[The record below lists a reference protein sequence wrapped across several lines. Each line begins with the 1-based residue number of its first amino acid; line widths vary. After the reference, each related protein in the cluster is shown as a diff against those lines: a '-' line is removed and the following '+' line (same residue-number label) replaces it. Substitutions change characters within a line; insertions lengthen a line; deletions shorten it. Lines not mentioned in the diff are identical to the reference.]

1 MKKLQN
7 TRPPALIVFLT
18 VAAGGYVSA
27 QERQP
32 VRIDSAVVSAYGLHE
47 SSISA
52 FGSELPSPLLKSP
65 SATTEQ
71 ILRMT
76 PAIDIRERGGMSVQ
90 ADIGIRGGSPDQ
102 TVLLLNGVD
111 FTDIRTGHQTHSLP
125 VDADIMSGIRLI
137 DGGDMGLSGA
147 IDMSTRPAASQY
159 LRANVSGG
167 SYGYLYANVSG
178 AATVGQAGRLQIF
191 EAASLRRSDGYRH
204 NTDFSNTNLYTNVR
218 YTHPSAGSF
227 EMQAGRQDRAFGAN
241 GFYSLKYPD
250 QYESTGTTLA
260 SLRWRGAYGSWS
272 MESYISFR
280 YNSDRF
286 ELVRGS
292 EDKVPFNYHLT
303 DTYGAY
309 AAVSRSWRAGRTGIS
324 GHYQY
329 GDITSTVLG
338 KELVRP
344 VRIDGTDGRYYT
356 KGDSRR
362 RADIRLRHH
371 KRWEHLAISASVAGD
386 FSSYGFTPLWDMAID
401 WIPNTR
407 TRINLMT
414 ARTMRLPTFTD
425 LYYTAAGY
433 IGNPSLEPENASTIK
448 AALRRNGGH
457 WQFDADV
464 YCRRGENTIDWV
476 RENAATDWECRQ
488 ITVMNTVGADISAT
502 WHAGQGI
509 LDSMTLLGGWI
520 DCDKSSDGLIS
531 KYALDYMR
539 LKCSLLADFRIGRRA
554 GLHAGLSYYDRNGN
568 YSDMDGRL
576 TGYSPYTIMNARLSY
591 DIGIASLY
599 INADNVTS
607 AEYFDYGG
615 LKMPGIWIIGG
626 IVVTL

>member
-52 FGSELPSPLLKSP
+52 FGSELPSLLLKSP
-65 SATTEQ
+65 SATAEQ

-76 PAIDIRERGGMSVQ
+76 PTIDIRERGCMSVQ
-90 ADIGIRGGSPDQ
+90 TDIGIRGGSPDQ
-102 TVLLLNGVD
+102 TALLLNGVD

-125 VDADIMSGIRLI
+125 VDADILSGIRLI

-147 IDMSTRPAASQY
+147 IDMSTRPAAPQY
-159 LRANVSGG
+159 LRANASGG

-178 AATVGQAGRLQIF
+178 AVTAGQTGRLQVF
-191 EAASLRRSDGYRH
+191 EAASLKRSDGYRH

-218 YTHPSAGSF
+218 YSHPYAGSF

-260 SLRWRGAYGSWS
+260 SLRWSGTYGGWN

-280 YNSDRF
+280 HNSDRF
-286 ELVRGS
+286 ELIRGS

-309 AAVSRSWRAGRTGIS
+309 AAVSRAWRAGRTSIS
-324 GHYQY
+324 GHCQY

-338 KELVRP
+338 EELARP

-371 KRWEHLAISASVAGD
+371 KRWEHFAISASVAGD
-386 FSSYGFTPLWDMAID
+386 FSSYGFTPLWDMGIE
-401 WIPNTR
+401 WIPDTR

-433 IGNPSLEPENASTIK
+433 IGNPSLEPENARTIK
-448 AALRRNGGH
+448 AALRRNGGY

-464 YCRRGENTIDWV
+464 YYRRGENTIDWV
-476 RENAATDWECRQ
+476 RENAAADWECRQ
-488 ITVMNTVGADISAT
+488 ITVMNTVGADICAT
-502 WHAGQGI
+502 WHTGQGI
-509 LDSMTLLGGWI
+509 LESMTLLGGWI
-520 DCDKSSDGLIS
+520 DCDKASDGLIS

-539 LKCSLLADFRIGRRA
+539 TKCSLLADFRIGRHA

-568 YSDMDGRL
+568 YSDIDGKL
-576 TGYSPYTIMNARLSY
+576 TDYSPYAIMNARLSY
-591 DIGIASLY
+591 DMGVASLY